1 VCDVNEKL
9 KKNFKKEENAAK
21 LFLLYNNKNN

>member
-1 VCDVNEKL
+1 MKIL